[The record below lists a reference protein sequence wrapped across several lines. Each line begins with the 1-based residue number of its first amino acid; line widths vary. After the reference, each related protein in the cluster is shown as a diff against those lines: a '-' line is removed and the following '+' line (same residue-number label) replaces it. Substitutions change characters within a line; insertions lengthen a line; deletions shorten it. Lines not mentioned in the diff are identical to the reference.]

1 MNIWEAYCK
10 PAFYNIYFDTLVAKG
25 MSRESAENLKRQY
38 CTYLQRIK
46 GTRFAKELKLCST
59 QEEFKE
65 KLHEIFY
72 DKWCDKVKYKEMPY
86 HYEAYLSFLDSM
98 QALHND
104 FINESEKKRLID
116 PNPEIPINCL
126 TSYEMDYLKDGKLV
140 ALMNPQLLSFL
151 KEYIEEE
158 KLKLKRAMLICETFY
173 GDLLPKMELKDYR
186 SLIDNLWNSSRNV
199 KKGGKHQKFKIV
211 FPDGHEEILS
221 TTDGMKRVILFYGI
235 NEVKNRKAI
244 VRGEPFIV
252 TYIPIGKEKQ
262 YEEMLPNT
270 FVCITGNTIDR
281 LKVLKSI
288 NIGLGNKL
296 KIEIVK

>member
-1 MNIWEAYCK
+1 MNIWEAYCN
-10 PAFYNIYFDTLVAKG
+10 PAYYNVYFDTLVAKG
-25 MSRESAENLKRQY
+25 ISRKHVITLKEQY
-38 CTYLQRIK
+38 QIYLRRIK
-46 GTRFAKELKLCST
+46 DTIFAGQLEQCST
-59 QEEFKE
+59 PDTFRE

-72 DKWCDKVKYKEMPY
+72 VKWCGKVKYEEMPY
-86 HYEAYLSFLDSM
+86 HFEAYLSFLDSM

-126 TSYEMDYLKDGKLV
+126 TSYEMDYLKDGKLL
-140 ALMNPQLLSFL
+140 ALMNPQLLSIL

-158 KLKLKRAMLICETFY
+158 KLDTKLAMLICEKFY
-173 GDLLPKMELKDYR
+173 GDLLPKMELEDYL
-186 SLIDNLWNSSRNV
+186 SLINNLWNSSRNV

-252 TYIPIGKEKQ
+252 TYIPVGKEKQ